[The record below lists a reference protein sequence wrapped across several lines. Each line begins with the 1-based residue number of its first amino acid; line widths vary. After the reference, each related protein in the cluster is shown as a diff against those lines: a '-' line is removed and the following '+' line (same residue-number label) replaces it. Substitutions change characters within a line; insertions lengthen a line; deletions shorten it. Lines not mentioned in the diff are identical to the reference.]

1 MSITCVIITQVVR
14 ESDYAK
20 VIEPGQYAVYAGGA
34 LPTDNKR
41 QNFVIMSSFAVG
53 GDETPLS
60 KCT

>member
-1 MSITCVIITQVVR
+1 MCHIQVVR
-14 ESDYAK
+14 ESDYAE